1 MPYIGKQP
9 LTGAYQ
15 LCDTITTSATATYN
29 LLVGG
34 SAVIPGVAQN
44 CIVSLNGVIQAPISA
59 FTVSGSQITFA
70 STLSA
75 TDVIDFILILGNVFD
90 IGTPTNGSVTNA
102 SIANSTINLTTK
114 VTGVL
119 PVANGGTGLSALG
132 TSLQVLRT
140 NTGATALEFATISST
155 SNVKAWV
162 NFNGVGTPSIR
173 ASLNVSSITDNGT
186 GDYTVNFTTAL
197 ADANYAVAGDGSVGT
212 TLDPGQYNRGP
223 TLCGQTL
230 SSSSFR
236 FRTSQLWTT
245 AIEELAN
252 ITYIV
257 TR

>member
-1 MPYIGKQP
+1 MAGYIGNSPTPVP
-9 LTGAYQ
+9 LTSAD
-15 LCDTITTSATATYN
+15 LADSIITSAKIADGTIA
-29 LLVGG
+29 
-34 SAVIPGVAQN
+34 SAD
-44 CIVSLNGVIQAPISA
+44 L
-59 FTVSGSQITFA
+59 
-70 STLSA
+70 
-75 TDVIDFILILGNVFD
+75 
-90 IGTPTNGSVTNA
+90 
-102 SIANSTINLTTK
+102 ANSTINLTTK
-114 VTGVL
+114 VTGTL
-119 PVANGGTGLSALG
+119 PVANGGTGLAALG

-140 NTGATALEFATISST
+140 NTGATALEFATISNT

-173 ASLNVSSITDNGT
+173 ASLNVSSISDNG
-186 GDYTVNFTTAL
+186 GADYSVNFTTAL
-197 ADANYAVAGDGSVGT
+197 ADADYAVAGDGALGT

-245 AIEELAN
+245 SPEELAI